1 MSMTTRRSVL
11 ATGATLTLLAPL
23 ARLAAAQGNRDSRFV
38 LVILRGGLDG
48 LAAVP
53 PYAEP
58 AYAQLRGS
66 LALGKPGTENGVL
79 DLDGM
84 FGLHPA
90 LANLHAMYRAREALV
105 LHAAATPYRE
115 RSHFDAQNVL
125 EAGSTAPGASGS
137 GWLNRA
143 LAALDS
149 AGDARGAVALADS
162 VPLVLRGELAVTSW
176 APSQLPE
183 TDEDTLARV
192 RRLYE
197 AADPALA
204 ASLNGA
210 LAAREI
216 AGDGADARMGGGR
229 GGQALAPLAS
239 AAARFLASPDG
250 PRIAVL
256 DAGGWDTHANQGA
269 AQGPLALRLRGLD
282 AGLQMLKTELGTHW
296 RETTVLVV
304 TEFGRTVAVNGTR
317 GTDHGTAGCAF
328 VAGGAVAGGRIVAD
342 WPGLAARDLHE
353 GRDLRA
359 TTDLRSLFKAV
370 LHERF
375 GVAEAALA
383 RSVFPA
389 SDSVEPLEALTA

>member
-1 MSMTTRRSVL
+1 MTSRRRFL
-11 ATGATLTLLAPL
+11 ATSATLTLLAPFT
-23 ARLAAAQGNRDSRFV
+23 RLAVAAPNPDARFV

-53 PYAEP
+53 AYAEP
-58 AYAQLRGS
+58 QYAALRGP
-66 LALGKPGTENGVL
+66 LALARPGEEGGVL
-79 DLDGM
+79 DLDGT

-90 LANLHAMYRAREALV
+90 LANVHALYKAKQALV
-105 LHAAATPYRE
+105 LHATASPYRE

-125 EAGSTAPGASGS
+125 ENGGATPNATVD

-143 LAALDS
+143 LATLAS
-149 AGDARGAVALADS
+149 DAPQAVALADT

-176 APSQLPE
+176 APSRLPE
-183 TDEDTLARV
+183 SDDDTLARV

-204 ASLNGA
+204 ASLSSA

-216 AGDGADARMGGGR
+216 AGDAGDANMGAR
-229 GGQALAPLAS
+229 GGQAVAPLAS

-250 PRIAVL
+250 PRVAVL
-256 DAGGWDTHANQGA
+256 DVGGWDTHANQGG
-269 AQGPLALRLRGLD
+269 AQGALALRLRALD
-282 AGLQMLKTELGTHW
+282 AGLEMLKSELGANWQSTS
-296 RETTVLVV
+296 VLVV
-304 TEFGRTVAVNGTR
+304 TEFGRTVAANGTR

-328 VAGGAVAGGRIVAD
+328 LVGGAVAGGRVIAD
-342 WPGLAARDLHE
+342 WPGLATRDLHE

-359 TTDLRSLFKAV
+359 TTDLRALLKGV

-383 RSVFPA
+383 RTVFPA
-389 SDSVEPLEALTA
+389 SDAIAPIEGLSA